1 MDSLALQFKKELNKK
16 ETERE
21 KNLEK
26 GFDYRRIT
34 IEQVGY

>member
-26 GFDYRRIT
+26 GRKDRKS
-34 IEQVGY
+34 VV